1 MDVKIVIIAVLL
13 GTGIFLAGCASTQ
26 SYNPETTAIPTEAV
40 TQTTTVTAEP
50 TYAVTKPV
58 LIKGDD
64 IYSIKITLDA
74 EETGTNTLNV
84 FVHYDS
90 STLPS
95 TGAGSELMATLFAYN
110 YADVPFGFD
119 PKTTDDVI
127 SAGIPYKRVASVVYP
142 NNKVNAG
149 AELPTDS
156 VQGSL
161 NLAKAYNYGVI
172 IEKTG
177 TRR

>member
-1 MDVKIVIIAVLL
+1 MDIRIIIIAVLL
-13 GTGIFLAGCASTQ
+13 GAGIFLAGCTSTQ
-26 SYNPETTAIPTEAV
+26 SYNPDTTAPVTETATPTAAV
-40 TQTTTVTAEP
+40 TAIP
-50 TYAVTKPV
+50 TYAVTEPV
-58 LIKGDD
+58 LVIGKD
-64 IYSIKITLDA
+64 ITSIKITADA
-74 EETGTNTLNV
+74 VETGTNTLNV

-95 TGAGSELMATLFAYN
+95 TGTGSELMATLFAYN
-110 YADVPFGFD
+110 YADVPHDFD
-119 PKTTDDVI
+119 PKTSDDVI
-127 SAGIPYKRVASVVYP
+127 NAGIPYKRVASIVYP

-161 NLAKAYNYGVI
+161 NIAKPYNYGTI

-177 TRR
+177 TRQ